1 MADGKERLQLTR
13 ALASR
18 HIFMLS
24 LGGVIGTGLF
34 MGSGVTINQ
43 GGPAG
48 AVLAYLVAGVLMYL
62 VMVCLGE
69 LSVQMPVSGSF
80 QAHATRFIGPATG
93 FMIGWVYWMSWAS
106 TVGLE
111 FTAAGMLMTRWFPE
125 VPVWLWSGFFVVVLF
140 SLNAL
145 ATRAFGEA
153 EYWFAGI
160 KVAAILVFIVVGGL
174 VIFGGIELKS
184 GAPAPMFSNLVGE
197 RLFPNGLSAVFAVM
211 MTVVYAFQGCEI
223 MGVAAGETERPEKS
237 IPRAVRNVVFR
248 VLIFYVLAIVVLS
261 AIIPW
266 QQAGLMESPFVQVFD
281 MVGIPYAADLMNFVI
296 LTAILSVGN
305 SGLYASTR
313 ILWAMSRTGM
323 APRGLSKLSARGVPL
338 YALLITLCF
347 ALLSLLTSVVAADTL
362 FMVLMAVSGMSG
374 TVTWIVIAYAQY
386 RFRREYMASGGTV
399 AELKYAAPL
408 FPLCRWPAS
417 PCAARCSSS
426 SPSIP
431 PSGRPCTGASASSPP
446 ATWPITWFVA
456 GSRRDWATPPWD
468 GPAERPFAGPD
479 ARRIRRAFSFS
490 PGWFVRSCNSR
501 LARAFAAF
509 RRIAWR
515 VALRLPQ
522 GRYIH
527 PNGWI
532 VVLLNECLVLPES
545 RDRHQ
550 PTIRTRAA

>member
-1 MADGKERLQLTR
+1 MSEDRIQLTR
-13 ALASR
+13 ALKSR

-80 QAHATRFIGPATG
+80 QAHATRYIGPGTG
-93 FMIGWVYWMSWAS
+93 FMIGWVYWMSWAT

-125 VPVWLWSGFFVVVLF
+125 VPIWYWSALFVVVLF

-153 EYWFAGI
+153 EYWFSGI
-160 KVAAILVFIVVGGL
+160 KVAAILAFIVVGL
-174 VIFGGIELKS
+174 LAIFGGLPLAS
-184 GAPAPMFSNLVGE
+184 GAPAPMFSNLIGDS
-197 RLFPNGLSAVFAVM
+197 LFPNGISAVFAVM
-211 MTVVYAFQGCEI
+211 MAVVYAFQGCEI
-223 MGVAAGETERPEKS
+223 MGVAAGETDQPEKS

-261 AIIPW
+261 AIVPW

-281 MVGIPYAADLMNFVI
+281 MVGIPFAADLMNFVI

-313 ILWAMSRTGM
+313 ILWAMSKTGM
-323 APRGLSKLSARGVPL
+323 APRGLSTLSSRGVPL
-338 YALLITLCF
+338 RALSITLCF

-362 FMVLMAVSGMSG
+362 FMVLMAVSGMAG
-374 TVTWIVIAYAQY
+374 TVTWIVIALAQY
-386 RFRREYMASGGTV
+386 RFRRELYRAGGSV
-399 AELKYAAPL
+399 QDLKYAAPL
-408 FPLCRWPAS
+408 YPFLPLACILL
-417 PCAARCSSS
+417 CSSLFVFLALDPTQR
-426 SPSIP
+426 PSLYW
-431 PSGRPCTGASASSPP
+431 GFG
-446 ATWPITWFVA
+446 FV
-456 GSRRDWATPPWD
+456 GLCYGVYYFLQLKRQ
-468 GPAERPFAGPD
+468 
-479 ARRIRRAFSFS
+479 RRA
-490 PGWFVRSCNSR
+490 V
-501 LARAFAAF
+501 AAP
-509 RRIAWR
+509 
-515 VALRLPQ
+515 AL
-522 GRYIH
+522 
-527 PNGWI
+527 
-532 VVLLNECLVLPES
+532 
-545 RDRHQ
+545 
-550 PTIRTRAA
+550 

>member
-153 EYWFAGI
+153 STGSPGSRWRRSWCSSW
-160 KVAAILVFIVVGGL
+160 
-174 VIFGGIELKS
+174 S
-184 GAPAPMFSNLVGE
+184 GAGDLRRYRTEE
-197 RLFPNGLSAVFAVM
+197 RCAGADVLQPGRRAAVPNGLSAVFAVM

-237 IPRAVRNVVFR
+237 ILRAVRNVVFR

-374 TVTWIVIAYAQY
+374 TVT
-386 RFRREYMASGGTV
+386 
-399 AELKYAAPL
+399 
-408 FPLCRWPAS
+408 
-417 PCAARCSSS
+417 
-426 SPSIP
+426 
-431 PSGRPCTGASASSPP
+431 
-446 ATWPITWFVA
+446 
-456 GSRRDWATPPWD
+456 
-468 GPAERPFAGPD
+468 
-479 ARRIRRAFSFS
+479 
-490 PGWFVRSCNSR
+490 
-501 LARAFAAF
+501 
-509 RRIAWR
+509 
-515 VALRLPQ
+515 
-522 GRYIH
+522 
-527 PNGWI
+527 
-532 VVLLNECLVLPES
+532 
-545 RDRHQ
+545 
-550 PTIRTRAA
+550 

>member
-160 KVAAILVFIVVGGL
+160 KVAAILVFIVVG
-174 VIFGGIELKS
+174 
-184 GAPAPMFSNLVGE
+184 
-197 RLFPNGLSAVFAVM
+197 
-211 MTVVYAFQGCEI
+211 
-223 MGVAAGETERPEKS
+223 
-237 IPRAVRNVVFR
+237 
-248 VLIFYVLAIVVLS
+248 
-261 AIIPW
+261 
-266 QQAGLMESPFVQVFD
+266 
-281 MVGIPYAADLMNFVI
+281 
-296 LTAILSVGN
+296 
-305 SGLYASTR
+305 
-313 ILWAMSRTGM
+313 
-323 APRGLSKLSARGVPL
+323 
-338 YALLITLCF
+338 
-347 ALLSLLTSVVAADTL
+347 
-362 FMVLMAVSGMSG
+362 
-374 TVTWIVIAYAQY
+374 
-386 RFRREYMASGGTV
+386 
-399 AELKYAAPL
+399 
-408 FPLCRWPAS
+408 
-417 PCAARCSSS
+417 
-426 SPSIP
+426 
-431 PSGRPCTGASASSPP
+431 
-446 ATWPITWFVA
+446 
-456 GSRRDWATPPWD
+456 DW
-468 GPAERPFAGPD
+468 
-479 ARRIRRAFSFS
+479 
-490 PGWFVRSCNSR
+490 
-501 LARAFAAF
+501 
-509 RRIAWR
+509 
-515 VALRLPQ
+515 
-522 GRYIH
+522 
-527 PNGWI
+527 
-532 VVLLNECLVLPES
+532 
-545 RDRHQ
+545 
-550 PTIRTRAA
+550 